1 MPVAIKISTEL
12 AEAARTEAVHADRS
26 LTGQIEHWAKL
37 GRIAEAQMTVPVVQ
51 VLKRTQG
58 RLDEIEDSQLK
69 RQVLAAFER
78 FHHLPPEKKRS
89 LIGLDKQVRFEP
101 APDTPGGFVRI
112 SPDGRRTRGRMDGR
126 RFVPIEE

>member
-69 RQVLAAFER
+69 RQVLAAFES
-78 FHHLPPEKKRS
+78 FLHLPPEKKRS

-101 APDTPGGFVRI
+101 DPDAPGGFVRI
-112 SPDGRRTRGRMDGR
+112 SANGHRTRGRMNGR
-126 RFVPIEE
+126 HFVPIKE

>member
-37 GRIAEAQMTVPVVQ
+37 GRIAEAQMTAPVVQ

-58 RLDEIEDSQLK
+58 RLDEIEDPQIKS
-69 RQVLAAFER
+69 QVLAAFES
-78 FHHLPPEKKRS
+78 FHHQSPEKKRS
-89 LIGLDKQVRFEP
+89 LMGLDKQVRFEP
-101 APDTPGGFVRI
+101 DPDKPGSLIRI
-112 SPDGRRTRGRMDGR
+112 TPDGQRRKGRMEGR
-126 RFVPIEE
+126 RFVPIQE

>member
-37 GRIAEAQMTVPVVQ
+37 GRIAEAQMTAPVVH

-58 RLDEIEDSQLK
+58 RLDEIEDPQLK
-69 RQVLAAFER
+69 SQVLAAFES
-78 FHHLPPEKKRS
+78 FLHLSPEKKRS
-89 LIGLDKQVRFEP
+89 LMDLDKQVRFEP
-101 APDTPGGFVRI
+101 DPDKPGSLIRI
-112 SPDGRRTRGRMDGR
+112 TPDGQRTEGRMEGR
-126 RFVPIEE
+126 LFLPAQE